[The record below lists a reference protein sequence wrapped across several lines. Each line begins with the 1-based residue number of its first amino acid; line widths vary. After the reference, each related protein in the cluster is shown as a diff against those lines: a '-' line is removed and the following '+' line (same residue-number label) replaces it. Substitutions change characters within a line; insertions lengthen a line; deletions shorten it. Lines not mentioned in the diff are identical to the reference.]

1 MLKELASLLCSLF
14 VPRRAVSL
22 SGAGGGK
29 IIYGENLSTVG
40 LTDFSESV
48 TATSLPYVVPFDGYA
63 VISWQAVWSGSPTF
77 AWFPILFN
85 SHNVHTTVETE
96 GLSYVF
102 SFPVKKGVTI
112 SAGDIKNAKVIQVT
126 VYKIK

>member
-1 MLKELASLLCSLF
+1 LFPAELQVLA
-14 VPRRAVSL
+14 AV
-22 SGAGGGK
+22 GRGK

-48 TATSLPYVVPFDGYA
+48 TATTLPYVVPFDGFA
-63 VISWQAVWSGSPTF
+63 VVSWQAVWQGSPTF

-85 SHNVHTTVETE
+85 NHNVHTTVETQ

-112 SAGDIKNAKVIQVT
+112 SSGDVQNAKFIQIT

>member
-22 SGAGGGK
+22 SGGK

-63 VISWQAVWSGSPTF
+63 VISWQAVWSGSPTLLGSQSYLIATTYIRQSKQKGCLMCF
-77 AWFPILFN
+77 LFR
-85 SHNVHTTVETE
+85 
-96 GLSYVF
+96 
-102 SFPVKKGVTI
+102 
-112 SAGDIKNAKVIQVT
+112 
-126 VYKIK
+126 